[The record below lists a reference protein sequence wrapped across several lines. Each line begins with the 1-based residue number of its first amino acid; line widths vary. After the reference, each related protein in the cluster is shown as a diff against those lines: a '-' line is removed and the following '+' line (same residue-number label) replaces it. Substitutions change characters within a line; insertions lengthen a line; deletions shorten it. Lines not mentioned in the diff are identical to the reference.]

1 MFPEFPPPKIIQFD
15 LSRAFRFYECIAPAK
30 ASLGPYAWERHCP
43 SYKLSINCKQSYP
56 VDCDGGSGILMAK
69 ENIIST
75 PTMTDMEKHN
85 SWVPVGLQDLHR
97 SPEVFSLIHA
107 NPSLSLM
114 LPRCGATAGRIL
126 EHAAKVFNDI
136 NQRSSPMTFKF
147 GITHSPHFR
156 WFNDKFGYKYCVDK
170 FESMVILYAAKD
182 SSGPSFLEASLIREF
197 GSGMAKIKL
206 KGWNV
211 FFVCATLGSKRETY
225 ITRLVLLYIQQTVVS
240 WMLHFPKNLMA
251 QNETQS
257 KYI

>member
-43 SYKLSINCKQSYP
+43 SYKLSRNCKQSYP

-156 WFNDKFGYKYCVDK
+156 WSNDKFGYKYCVDK

-206 KGWNV
+206 KG
-211 FFVCATLGSKRETY
+211 
-225 ITRLVLLYIQQTVVS
+225 
-240 WMLHFPKNLMA
+240 
-251 QNETQS
+251 
-257 KYI
+257 